1 MSVSFE
7 KSGSTLSAN
16 AAGSPRTSRARTGA
30 SPAAKIAAAGLVAV
44 LLAQYLAGFFFL
56 WSLRLNV
63 RQASPLTVMR
73 YGYWYGGQASVRR
86 RLEACSFL
94 ALCLVVLSALA
105 VVWPRRKS
113 LHGDAR
119 FATRREVLEAG
130 LLDGDGI
137 LLGRLGGVGP
147 FGGKF
152 LTLPGQQGLALSAH
166 PRAGKGVGVVIPNL
180 LTWPGSVVC
189 VDIKKENWQ
198 LTAGYRRRAGQKTF
212 LFDPLSPSGRTAR
225 WNPLDYVAEAPGQ
238 QVSDLQLI
246 ANMFFPDPP
255 NSDPFWMSS
264 ARSLFLGI
272 ALYLFAT
279 PSLSRTIGEILR
291 QGLADD
297 EEGFGHKW
305 RRVIQGRMSGSQ
317 PLSEECVRAL
327 YDVIDLAPQTTS
339 SIRKTFTS
347 RLDLWANPVLDAATS
362 ASDFDLRKLRSEPM
376 SVYQGV
382 APKDVHRLQP
392 LLNLFFQQAIALQT
406 DQLPEQNPA
415 LKYQVLMLLDEFPA
429 IGRIPIL
436 AEASGFLPGYNVR
449 PLLIMQTPAQLRQ
462 VYGEDG
468 ARTLLKTLAARI
480 YFQPKDMEDAEE
492 ISRELGFTTVKVK
505 THSKPVWE
513 LSNGKTGRH
522 RSVSVSEQRR
532 PLMLPQEVRTL
543 GKDREIVFTEDTPPI
558 LCRKIRYYRVA
569 ALRDRIRKPPLVP
582 AIELRRDGAL
592 PDREGAAEPVDRGH
606 SPDASLTDSPSDVR
620 GPESPADGAGSAPRP
635 EARVEAEDP
644 IEALTLDDFEA
655 DFSRV
660 EIPEHDGPLTKEEM
674 QTAVASFLETLEI
687 GAPHGR

>member
-1 MSVSFE
+1 M
-7 KSGSTLSAN
+7 
-16 AAGSPRTSRARTGA
+16 
-30 SPAAKIAAAGLVAV
+30 AV

-56 WSLRLNV
+56 WSLRLDA
-63 RQASPLTVMR
+63 RQASPITIAR
-73 YGYWYGGQASVRR
+73 YAYWYGDRELVRR
-86 RLEACSFL
+86 RLEVCSFL
-94 ALCLVVLSALA
+94 GLFLVLLSAWPVL
-105 VVWPRRKS
+105 WPRRKS

-130 LLDGDGI
+130 LLDGEGV
-137 LLGRLGGVGP
+137 LLGRLGGLGR
-147 FGGKF
+147 FGGEF
-152 LTLPGQQGLALSAH
+152 LTLPGQQGVALSAH

-189 VDIKKENWQ
+189 VDIKKENWA
-198 LTAGYRRRAGQKTF
+198 LTAGHRQRAGQKTF
-212 LFDPLSPSGRTAR
+212 LFDPLSPAGRTAR
-225 WNPLDYVAEAPGQ
+225 WNPLDYVADTPGQ
-238 QVSDLQLI
+238 LVSDLQLI

-264 ARSLFLGI
+264 ARALFLGI

-279 PSLSRTIGEILR
+279 PSLPRTIGEILR
-291 QGLADD
+291 QGMADD

-362 ASDFDLRKLRSEPM
+362 ATDFDLRKLRAEPM
-376 SVYQGV
+376 SVYLGV
-382 APKDVHRLQP
+382 APKDLHRLQP
-392 LLNLFFQQAIALQT
+392 LLNLFFQQAIAIQT

-415 LKYQVLMLLDEFPA
+415 LKYQVLMVLDEFPA

-449 PLLIMQTPAQLRQ
+449 TLLIMQTPAQLRQ

-468 ARTLLKTLAARI
+468 SRTLLKTLAGRI
-480 YFQPKDMEDAEE
+480 YFQPKDMDDAEE
-492 ISRELGFTTVKVK
+492 ISRELGFTTVKVR
-505 THSKPVWE
+505 THSKPVWG

-522 RSVSVSEQRR
+522 ASVSVSEQKR
-532 PLMLPQEVRTL
+532 PLMLPQEVRSL
-543 GKDREIVFTEDTPPI
+543 GKTKEIVFTEDTPPI
-558 LCRKIRYYRVA
+558 LCRKIRYYRVPS
-569 ALRDRIRKPPLVP
+569 LRNRIRKPPAVP
-582 AIELRRDGAL
+582 AIELRRGGTDAA
-592 PDREGAAEPVDRGH
+592 RAGAAQPVQPVDSSRAH
-606 SPDASLTDSPSDVR
+606 APDAK
-620 GPESPADGAGSAPRP
+620 SPAPREPPNTGSVDTSPRVH
-635 EARVEAEDP
+635 EATVEDIDRADT
-644 IEALTLDDFEA
+644 LTLEDFET

-660 EIPEHDGPLTKEEM
+660 AIPEHEGPLTPEEL
-674 QTAVASFLETLEI
+674 QTAVTNFLDTLE
-687 GAPHGR
+687 R

>member
-7 KSGSTLSAN
+7 KSGSTPSAN
-16 AAGSPRTSRARTGA
+16 GAGSLRTSRARTRI

-56 WSLRLNV
+56 WSLRLDV
-63 RQASPLTVMR
+63 RQATPLTVTR
-73 YGYWYGGQASVRR
+73 YGYWYGEQASVRR

-105 VVWPRRKS
+105 AAWPRQKS

-130 LLDGDGI
+130 LLDGEGI

-152 LTLPGQQGLALSAH
+152 LTLPGQQGVALSAH

-180 LTWPGSVVC
+180 LTWPGSIVC

-198 LTAGYRRRAGQKTF
+198 LTAGYRRRAGQQTF
-212 LFDPLSPSGRTAR
+212 LFDPLSPFTHRQ
-225 WNPLDYVAEAPGQ
+225 NPLDYVSDAPGRL
-238 QVSDLQLI
+238 VSDMQLI
-246 ANMFFPDPP
+246 ANMFYPDPV
-255 NSDPFWMSS
+255 NTDPFWMAS

-272 ALYLFAT
+272 GLYLFAT
-279 PSLSRTIGEILR
+279 QGFPRTIGEILR
-291 QGLADD
+291 QGMADD

-347 RLDLWANPVLDAATS
+347 RLELWANPLLDAATS

-376 SVYQGV
+376 SIYLGI
-382 APKDVHRLQP
+382 APKDLHRLQP

-406 DQLPEQNPA
+406 DQLPEHNPA
-415 LKYQVLMLLDEFPA
+415 LKHQVLMVLDEFPA
-429 IGRIPIL
+429 IGRIPII

-468 ARTLLKTLAARI
+468 SRTLLKTLAGRI

-492 ISRELGFTTVKVK
+492 ISRELGFTTVRVK

-532 PLMLPQEVRTL
+532 PLMLPQEVRSL

-569 ALRDRIRKPPLVP
+569 ALRNRIRKPPPVP
-582 AIELRRDGAL
+582 AIELRRDGAHAVG
-592 PDREGAAEPVDRGH
+592 DGGAEPA
-606 SPDASLTDSPSDVR
+606 SPGDSIDPSVPNPQSGMQR
-620 GPESPADGAGSAPRP
+620 AVSATAGADTAPRA
-635 EARVEAEDP
+635 EAGVETENAID
-644 IEALTLDDFEA
+644 ALTLEDYET

-660 EIPEHDGPLTKEEM
+660 EIPDHDGPLTREEM
-674 QTAVASFLETLEI
+674 QTAVASFLDTLEI
-687 GAPHGR
+687 GVPHGR

>member
-1 MSVSFE
+1 V
-7 KSGSTLSAN
+7 KIT
-16 AAGSPRTSRARTGA
+16 AAS
-30 SPAAKIAAAGLVAV
+30 LVAV

-56 WSLRLNV
+56 WSFRLNA

-73 YGYWYGGQASVRR
+73 YAYWYGDDEAVRR
-86 RLEACSFL
+86 RLEVCAC
-94 ALCLVVLSALA
+94 LA
-105 VVWPRRKS
+105 VFIVGLSGLAVLAPRRKS

-119 FATRREVLEAG
+119 FATRRQVLEAG
-130 LLDGDGI
+130 LLDGEGI
-137 LLGRLGGVGP
+137 LLGRWGGGP
-147 FGGKF
+147 WGGKF
-152 LTLPGQQGLALSAH
+152 LTLPGQQGVALSAH

-189 VDIKKENWQ
+189 VDIKKENWT
-198 LTAGYRRRAGQKTF
+198 LTAGYRKRAGQKTF
-212 LFDPLSPSGRTAR
+212 LFDPLSPAGRTAR
-225 WNPLDYVAEAPGQ
+225 WNPLEYVAHAPGQ
-238 QVSDLQLI
+238 VVSDLQLI

-264 ARSLFLGI
+264 ARALFLGI

-279 PSLSRTIGEILR
+279 PSLPRTIGEILR
-291 QGLADD
+291 QGMADD

-362 ASDFDLRKLRSEPM
+362 ASDFDLRELRAQPM
-376 SVYQGV
+376 SVYLGV
-382 APKDVHRLQP
+382 APKDLHRLQP
-392 LLNLFFQQAIALQT
+392 LLNLFFQQAIAIQT

-415 LKYQVLMLLDEFPA
+415 LKYQVLMVLDEFPA
-429 IGRIPIL
+429 IGRVPIM

-449 PLLIMQTPAQLRQ
+449 MLLIMQTPAQLRQ

-468 ARTLLKTLAARI
+468 SRTLLKTLAGRI
-480 YFQPKDMEDAEE
+480 YFQPKDMDDAEE

-505 THSKPVWE
+505 THSKPVWG
-513 LSNGKTGRH
+513 LANGKTSRQ

-532 PLMLPQEVRTL
+532 PLMLPQEVRSL
-543 GKDREIVFTEDTPPI
+543 GNTREIVFTEDTPPI

-569 ALRDRIRKPPLVP
+569 ALRNRIRKPPVVP
-582 AIELRRDGAL
+582 VIELRQTGSHAR
-592 PDREGAAEPVDRGH
+592 GAAEPVQPADSRDGDLVDSEIGAPQEAPPEEGADTVPSVHEAGVEDIDR
-606 SPDASLTDSPSDVR
+606 AESLTL
-620 GPESPADGAGSAPRP
+620 E
-635 EARVEAEDP
+635 
-644 IEALTLDDFEA
+644 DFET

-660 EIPEHDGPLTKEEM
+660 DIPEHEGPLTAEQL
-674 QTAVASFLETLEI
+674 QTAVTSFLDTLEI

>member
-1 MSVSFE
+1 M
-7 KSGSTLSAN
+7 TIT
-16 AAGSPRTSRARTGA
+16 AAGF
-30 SPAAKIAAAGLVAV
+30 LAV
-44 LLAQYLAGFFFL
+44 LLAQYLAGLFFL
-56 WSLRLNV
+56 WSLKLDAR
-63 RQASPLTVMR
+63 RASPITVLR
-73 YGYWYGGQASVRR
+73 YAYWYGESQVIRR
-86 RLEACSFL
+86 RLEVCSAVGLFL
-94 ALCLVVLSALA
+94 VLLSALA
-105 VVWPRRKS
+105 VLWPRRKS
-113 LHGDAR
+113 LHGDMR
-119 FATRREVLEAG
+119 FAKRRELLEAG
-130 LLDGDGI
+130 LLDGEGI
-137 LLGRLGGVGP
+137 LLGRLGGFGP
-147 FGGKF
+147 FGREF
-152 LTLPGQQGLALSAH
+152 LTLPGQQGMALSAH

-189 VDIKKENWQ
+189 VDIKKENWT
-198 LTAGYRRRAGQKTF
+198 LTAGYRQRAGQKTF
-212 LFDPLSPSGRTAR
+212 LFDPLSPSGRSAR

-238 QVSDLQLI
+238 LVSDLQLI

-264 ARSLFLGI
+264 ARALFLGI

-279 PSLSRTIGEILR
+279 PSLPRTIGEILR
-291 QGLADD
+291 QGMADD

-362 ASDFDLRKLRSEPM
+362 ATDFDLRRLRSEPM
-376 SVYQGV
+376 SVYLGV
-382 APKDVHRLQP
+382 APKDLHRLQP
-392 LLNLFFQQAIALQT
+392 LLNLFFQQAIAIQT

-415 LKYQVLMLLDEFPA
+415 LKYQVLMVLDEFPA

-449 PLLIMQTPAQLRQ
+449 TLLIMQTPAQLRQ

-468 ARTLLKTLAARI
+468 SRTLLKTLAGRI
-480 YFQPKDMEDAEE
+480 YFQPKDMDDAEE

-522 RSVSVSEQRR
+522 RSVSVSEQKR
-532 PLMLPQEVRTL
+532 PLMLPQEVRSL
-543 GKDREIVFTEDTPPI
+543 GKAKEIVFTEDTPPI
-558 LCRKIRYYRVA
+558 LCRKIRYYRVP
-569 ALRDRIRKPPLVP
+569 ALRNRIRKPPVVP
-582 AIELRRDGAL
+582 AIELRRAGGG
-592 PDREGAAEPVDRGH
+592 PHREDVAEPVEAADPNSLS
-606 SPDASLTDSPSDVR
+606 SPDARSDTPR
-620 GPESPADGAGSAPRP
+620 EKPNTDGADTSPRVH
-635 EARVEAEDP
+635 EASVEDVDRADT
-644 IEALTLDDFEA
+644 LTLEDFET

-660 EIPEHDGPLTKEEM
+660 EIPERDGPLTPQEL
-674 QTAVASFLETLEI
+674 QTAVTNFLDTLE
-687 GAPHGR
+687 R